1 MCPLT
6 EKGESILAAL
16 EKEYGEKKG
25 KEVLFAGKNKGTFTG
40 IDSRDDADFGSSAGA
55 KRMKFG
61 NITIEEK
68 GGKFVVQ
75 GKEYDSY
82 EEAKR
87 AANAARGDSEDIHEV
102 RDRVVD
108 AACRSLQDS
117 MIGIERAA
125 KRMDAAVRDDAE
137 ALTNIRCDDA
147 AIRRD
152 RLDALCDD
160 MKARAPRADAE
171 AILRD
176 DSPLDDKIARVRALY
191 DRPGTAGE
199 KQAAYEALR
208 RLGVD
213 PASIPR
219 QPEQPRR
226 PAPAGPKRFRVTLK
240 YEVNGKVMYFGPET
254 VEASDSVDAEGKVR

>member
-1 MCPLT
+1 MPLT
-6 EKGESILAAL
+6 AKGQEILSNL
-16 EKEYGEKKG
+16 EKEYGSAEKAKQ
-25 KEVLFAGKNKGTFTG
+25 VLYAGKNKGTFTG
-40 IDSRDDADFGSSAGA
+40 IDSRDDA
-55 KRMKFG
+55 
-61 NITIEEK
+61 
-68 GGKFVVQ
+68 
-75 GKEYDSY
+75 
-82 EEAKR
+82 
-87 AANAARGDSEDIHEV
+87 ANATRGDSEDIHEV

-160 MKARAPRADAE
+160 MKARASRADAE

-191 DRPGTAGE
+191 DRFVLQRRERALPVAE
-199 KQAAYEALR
+199 DLAHYAA
-208 RLGVD
+208 
-213 PASIPR
+213 
-219 QPEQPRR
+219 
-226 PAPAGPKRFRVTLK
+226 APLQIA
-240 YEVNGKVMYFGPET
+240 
-254 VEASDSVDAEGKVR
+254 